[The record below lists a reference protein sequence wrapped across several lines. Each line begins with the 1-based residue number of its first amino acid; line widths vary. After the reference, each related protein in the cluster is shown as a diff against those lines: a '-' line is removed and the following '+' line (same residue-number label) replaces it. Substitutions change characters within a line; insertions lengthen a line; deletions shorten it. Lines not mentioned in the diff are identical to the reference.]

1 MSAGPLLDQERVRGM
16 LERTL
21 AGGELPPA
29 YLFAGPHGVGKE
41 EAALALAQA
50 LNCSSGESEAAHDLF
65 GAVQPDDT
73 RPSAFRQ
80 TLGGCGTCSACTRI
94 ARYGHPDVMV
104 RMPLP
109 RPRGSKSGSAAD
121 PSDALAFKADNP
133 YRDPEISESTRSLS
147 IGIADV
153 REIIQQLAYAPVEGG
168 ERVVIFREAERMT
181 EEAQNALLKSME
193 EPPHHTLFILTT
205 HRPAALLPTVR
216 SRCRTI
222 FFRPLPAEVVARF
235 LNKEGVAPGKEMD
248 VARLSRGSLKRAF
261 DIAEGGVPGREEAIR
276 VLSWAVE
283 SRRRE
288 ALAWA
293 AGFTFKSSGITLLE
307 ARTVIDE
314 LLTLTRDV
322 AAIQSGDT
330 EKLMNPDMA
339 DMLLDVGR
347 KAPQGAGLKALEAVA
362 DAWGEVDSNV
372 NLALIYASLFNALAP
387 LGIH

>member
-1 MSAGPLLDQERVRGM
+1 VSAGPLLDQERVREV

-21 AGGELPPA
+21 TSGELPPA
-29 YLFAGPHGVGKE
+29 YLFAGPHGIGKE
-41 EAALALAQA
+41 EAALALAQT
-50 LNCSSGESEAAHDLF
+50 LNCTGGTTEAESDLF
-65 GAVQPDDT
+65 GTVQPDDSE
-73 RPSAFRQ
+73 PSVFRL
-80 TLGGCGTCSACTRI
+80 TLGGCGICSACSRI
-94 ARYGHPDVMV
+94 AHYGHPDVMV

-133 YRDPEISESTRSLS
+133 YRNPEISESTRSLS

-168 ERVVIFREAERMT
+168 KRVVIFREAERMT
-181 EEAQNALLKSME
+181 EDAQNALLKSIE
-193 EPPHHTLFILTT
+193 EPPLHTLFILTT

-216 SRCRTI
+216 SRSRTL
-222 FFRPLPAEVVARF
+222 FFKPLQAEVVARF
-235 LNKEGVAPGKEMD
+235 LKEGGVAPGKEMD
-248 VARLSRGSLKRAF
+248 MARLSRGSLKRALE
-261 DIAEGGVPGREEAIR
+261 IAEGGVPGREEAIR
-276 VLSWAVE
+276 ILAWAVE
-283 SRRRE
+283 GRKRE

-293 AGFTFKSSGITLLE
+293 AGFTFKSSGIMLIE

-314 LLTLTRDV
+314 LLTLARDV
-322 AAIQSGDT
+322 AAIQNGDA

-347 KAPQGAGLKALEAVA
+347 KAPQDAGLKALEAVA
-362 DAWGEVDSNV
+362 NAWGEVDSNV

-387 LGIH
+387 LSIH

>member
-50 LNCSSGESEAAHDLF
+50 LNCSSGESEAAHDLL

-235 LNKEGVAPGKEMD
+235 LNKEGVEPGKEMD

>member
-1 MSAGPLLDQERVRGM
+1 M

-235 LNKEGVAPGKEMD
+235 LNKEGVEPGKEMD